1 MPGLS
6 QLRKLSEDVLRLG
19 NEAKLRSE
27 RGEKPVVAVI
37 PSSVPDID
45 DSEDF
50 VLGLP
55 EKETDA
61 PTEEELAEKEQEQAA
76 MASAASDLEAL
87 LAGNTP
93 AAQPDIDL
101 SGILNPIDAG
111 DGVPDL
117 SAFEAPPEPPKKE
130 EPSIADMSLDD
141 LLNMPSADFAEP
153 EPVEE
158 PAPAEASAASDIQM
172 PDVTPMPD
180 ISEPQMDISM
190 PDLGT
195 AEPVEDFSI
204 PDISDAEEIPLDSVE
219 STPVSFEPVPEE
231 ADEFSFS
238 GDAIDLNADIPE
250 ELSEGIP
257 VAAPK
262 AEPAS
267 PLEEE
272 GNVSEEFTASP
283 DSSMADMGDVEI
295 PDIGDVGFAD
305 SDAGAMPD
313 ISDMAGGTEAAGAD
327 ISDMAGSAGA
337 APQTDE
343 IPTSGDFGFDAI
355 DTSGLDDFGA
365 AMSDA
370 GAMPSMDA
378 GAASPESFD
387 PSAVDLSGLNL
398 GDDTGA
404 DSEAAQGE
412 SQTPEIFDTSEMDGI
427 GMSDFNI
434 PETDAKLGGA
444 GGSDFELDAE
454 GASDLDFE
462 IAGYTGAGANPFD
475 KSGRVKSQIAEPK
488 EERRKNTLT
497 DSEYKKFK
505 SNLRYYPLNVR
516 IAVEDMIVKNEFTD
530 DVIFEVIE
538 KILKKIPAR
547 QLASHLEK
555 MLDIQLSVPRDYE
568 RRTAEEYE
576 AYKQSIQYQLKN
588 RILPAI
594 VIGIVAFM
602 MLFCVGFLTT
612 EFIVKPIVAEGYYR
626 EGYKLLENDEYPQSE
641 IRFNKAVEVKI
652 KKKWFFKYAL
662 GYRNHKQYDR
672 AEKMYVNLLRLFNH
686 DKQAGL
692 DYVDMELYDLA
703 NYEKAEEICKREIL
717 DYHINDIDGILL
729 LGDVYLE
736 WGTEKDPAKFENAYE
751 QYSLVLQLVKEPKNE
766 HYARLMRYSVRTDK
780 LKDVLQYKEMFYPDE
795 KSLSGDDWTE
805 MSGYLMDKLFGNLTP
820 QEEYLRNSLEDI
832 LAMLRYSIKKSPKN
846 PISRYNLARYFIESG
861 NHTSALTELDATI
874 KLFKEAPSLKKRD
887 VYKYLNT
894 YRLLGEQYLYE
905 REYLMARETFTNG
918 IELFEEKK
926 NVSGFESDRNV
937 GVMYQDMG
945 DLDYFIS
952 GDLENAKRN
961 YVNSIDNKN
970 DNAAV
975 RYKIGYVDYGNKE
988 YDGAFSNFVIACE
1001 EKENDANLLL
1011 ALANTL
1017 SLRNDDYAGAG
1028 YYDRLLDVINASLA
1042 RKDVIMPQVKD
1053 EDTILVDLYMKA
1065 SNNLGVSQY
1074 RLARETGDSSLNG
1087 SCINNFQNSLR
1098 AYDALTRNQN
1108 TMVRIGGTNLA
1119 ELNIKYV
1126 TNPTSTFEPAI
1137 YTEIPRT
1144 LENEKKLE

>member
-27 RGEKPVVAVI
+27 RGEKPVVATI

-87 LAGNTP
+87 LAGNAP
-93 AAQPDIDL
+93 AAEPDL
-101 SGILNPIDAG
+101 SGILNPLDAG
-111 DGVPDL
+111 DGIPDL

-153 EPVEE
+153 EPAPEPT
-158 PAPAEASAASDIQM
+158 PAPDISDIQM
-172 PDVTPMPD
+172 PDVSFPDVEMPQ
-180 ISEPQMDISM
+180 SAPAPAAASAGEP
-190 PDLGT
+190 G
-195 AEPVEDFSI
+195 DFSI
-204 PDISDAEEIPLDSVE
+204 PDISDISDAEEVPLESVE

-231 ADEFSFS
+231 TDEFSFS

-250 ELSEGIP
+250 EFSEGVP
-257 VAAPK
+257 SSAK
-262 AEPAS
+262 KTAEQDES
-267 PLEEE
+267 TLTPLDDES
-272 GNVSEEFTASP
+272 GNVSEEFTAAP
-283 DSSMADMGDVEI
+283 EAAAEVTAEPVMPEDAI
-295 PDIGDVGFAD
+295 PDAGDLPSMD
-305 SDAGAMPD
+305 SAEP
-313 ISDMAGGTEAAGAD
+313 S
-327 ISDMAGSAGA
+327 GSA
-337 APQTDE
+337 DE

-365 AMSDA
+365 AMTDA
-370 GAMPSMDA
+370 GAAPSMDA
-378 GAASPESFD
+378 GMDSAGAGPGFGDEFD

-398 GDDTGA
+398 GDDSASDGA
-404 DSEAAQGE
+404 AAPEGEAV
-412 SQTPEIFDTSEMDGI
+412 SPEIFDTSEMDGV

-434 PETDAKLGGA
+434 PDTDSKLSGG
-444 GGSDFELDAE
+444 GSSDFELDAD

-462 IAGYTGAGANPFD
+462 IAGYTGADANPFD

-505 SNLRYYPLNVR
+505 SNLKYYPLNVR

-538 KILKKIPAR
+538 KILKKVPAR

-555 MLDIQLSVPRDYE
+555 MLDIQLSVPRDFE

-602 MLFCVGFLTT
+602 MLFCVVYLSK
-612 EFIVKPIVAEGYYR
+612 EFIVKPIIAENLYR
-626 EGYKLLENDEYPQSE
+626 EGYKLLEIEEFPQSE
-641 IRFNKAVEVKI
+641 IRFNKAVETKI
-652 KKKWFFKYAL
+652 KKKWFFRYAQ
-662 GYRNHKQYDR
+662 GYRKHKQYDR
-672 AEKMYVNLLRLFNH
+672 AEKMYVNILRLFNH
-686 DKQAGL
+686 DKQGGL
-692 DYVDMELYDLA
+692 EYVDMVLYDLA

-736 WGTEKDPAKFENAYE
+736 WGTEKDPERFEDAFE
-751 QYSLVLQLVKEPKNE
+751 QYSLVLSLVKEPKNE
-766 HYARLMRYSVRTDK
+766 YYARLMRYSVRTDK

-820 QEEYLRNSLEDI
+820 QEEYLRNSIEDV
-832 LAMLRYSIKKSPKN
+832 LAMLRYSIKRSPKN

-861 NHTSALTELDATI
+861 NHTSAQKELDATI
-874 KLFKEAPSLKKRD
+874 NLFKEAPSLKRRD
-887 VYKYLNT
+887 VYKYLDT
-894 YRLLGEQYLYE
+894 YRLLGEQYVYE
-905 REYLMARETFTNG
+905 REYLKARETFTEG
-918 IELFEEKK
+918 IALFEEK
-926 NVSGFESDRNV
+926 NSVSGFESDKKV
-937 GVMYQDMG
+937 GIMYQDMG
-945 DLDYFIS
+945 DIDYFIS
-952 GDLENAKRN
+952 GDLEEAKRN
-961 YVNSIDNKN
+961 YVNSINNKN
-970 DNAAV
+970 DNSAV
-975 RYKIGYVDYGNKE
+975 RYKIGYVDYGNKNYE
-988 YDGAFSNFVIACE
+988 DAFKNFVIACE
-1001 EKENDANLLL
+1001 EKENDSNLLL
-1011 ALANTL
+1011 ALGNTL
-1017 SLRNDDYAGAG
+1017 SLRNDDYACSG
-1028 YYDRLLDVINASLA
+1028 YYDRLLDVINAGIS
-1042 RKDVIMPQVKD
+1042 RKDVILPQVKD

-1065 SNNLGVSQY
+1065 SNNLGVSQF

-1087 SCINNFQNSLR
+1087 ACINNFQNSLR
-1098 AYDALTRNQN
+1098 AYDALTRNPD

-1126 TNPTSTFEPAI
+1126 TNPTTSFEPAI